1 MTLHLLVSDQLV
13 ALADRAAEVLAT
25 PPADPFARDLVA
37 VPGDGVRTWLVRR
50 LAERLGASTSA
61 AADGIATN
69 IEFVFPGALVRRA
82 IGRTEIDSPWSI
94 GPLTWALH
102 DLLHEHGHRLGLP
115 ADAVRA
121 RAIADLFD
129 RYSLHRVPMVSAWER
144 GADVD
149 AAGDQLASSLLWQPQ
164 LWRLLVER
172 WGVPSDAARIA
183 DDIAALRSGRLEPAV
198 PQRVLL
204 FGLAS
209 LPAPHLEVLTAL
221 ATRRDVH
228 LLAPVPSS
236 AWWQRLAGP
245 ASSLATGSWLR
256 SADPSTEV
264 VAHRLARTWARAPRE
279 AHLLLRAAA
288 QRSGASIESV
298 SASAPALDDQ
308 TPLLARLQAAIRAD
322 LDPPGAPAE
331 GGADLRPRLA
341 AHDHSV
347 QWHRCHGLT
356 RQVEVLRDVLLRLL
370 DAPAPQGGAPLE
382 PRDIAILCA
391 DVAAVA
397 PIAEAVFGG
406 DGPGGAVL
414 ALPLRVADRSL
425 RTDIPLLDAVV
436 ALFGFTDGRFRAGD
450 VLSFAAR
457 PPVSRRFGFT
467 AERLGR
473 IVEWVDAVHIR
484 WGLDAAQ
491 RTQYGLPAH
500 YTAATWQAG
509 LDQLLVGA
517 AMADAGPRLGP
528 GHTVPFGDVEGDDL
542 DLAGDLADYVHRLGI
557 AAETLSVE
565 QSVAEWCEALRA
577 AALQLC
583 ALDDADSW
591 HWQRLETELTQL
603 AADATAG
610 GVPSHRSVPPEQ
622 MAMLLAERLAG
633 RSGRPRFGSGAITLS
648 SLTAQRGVP
657 HRVVCLVGLDADAG
671 GSAAAADDLTATSP
685 VVGDRD
691 ARSETRAQLLD
702 ALLAAGD
709 HLVICSNGRDLRTNV
724 EVPPTVA
731 LAEFADLIDA
741 SVVPP
746 LDGPRAEATRAS
758 DAIALEHPRQAWSER
773 NFQAGALGVDGP
785 WGFDS
790 VACQAALQRRQ
801 QTAVP
806 GFLPE
811 PLPVAA
817 ADDLTTGSLYTAL
830 TAPVRQFLSRRLGMG
845 LDDDAA
851 EPDDLVPLAADSLD
865 VWKLADALL
874 AVRLGLDSDE
884 AEVVDAAVEQWAE
897 VERAG
902 GALPPFTFGDHAL
915 NRART
920 RADLVAVAR
929 NTVLDAEGVP
939 HVPTTQLV
947 DITLPD
953 GRRLHGEVSG
963 VHGHVVVAASVSRL
977 APKHRIAAW
986 LHLAVL
992 GAAYPDQPWQALV
1005 VGTAG
1010 TSDKPAV
1017 ATERWQ
1023 LLSAEH
1029 AAEALACI
1037 VHLADC
1043 AGIDIV
1049 PAFPATTEALHRG
1062 DRKAATAAWGDG
1074 GMYSRGERDD
1084 RWVQFVFGDI
1094 DLDDLLA
1101 LAPRPDETGDDWGSR
1116 GSRVERWA
1124 DRVWGT
1130 FARTVSAVVEP
1141 GEAEGADEFDG
1152 VSEVDDD

>member
-1 MTLHLLVSDQLV
+1 MTLHLLVSDHLV

-25 PPADPFARDLVA
+25 PPADPFAHDLVA

-50 LAERLGASTSA
+50 LAERLGVSSSA

-82 IGRTEIDSPWSI
+82 IGRTEVDSPWSI

-102 DLLHEHGHRLGLP
+102 DLLHEHAHRLGLP

-129 RYSLHRVPMVSAWER
+129 RYALHRVPMVSAWER
-144 GADVD
+144 GTDVD
-149 AAGDQLASSLLWQPQ
+149 AAGDPLASSLLWQPE

-183 DDIAALRSGRLEPAV
+183 DDIAALRAGRVEPEV

-221 ATRRDVH
+221 ASRREVH

-245 ASSLATGSWLR
+245 AASLSVGSLLR

-298 SASAPALDDQ
+298 AAAAPAIDEQ
-308 TPLLARLQAAIRAD
+308 TPLLARLQAALRTDI
-322 LDPPGAPAE
+322 DPPGAPAA
-331 GGADLRPRLA
+331 GGADLRPRLS
-341 AHDHSV
+341 AHDRSV

-370 DAPAPQGGAPLE
+370 DAPAPPGDAPLE
-382 PRDIAILCA
+382 PRDIAILCP

-406 DGPGGAVL
+406 DGPGGAVP
-414 ALPLRVADRSL
+414 ALPVRVADRSL
-425 RTDIPLLDAVV
+425 RTDIPLLDALV

-484 WGLDAAQ
+484 WGIDAAQ
-491 RTQYGLPAH
+491 RVPYGLPAQ

-517 AMADAGPRLGP
+517 AMADAGARLGP
-528 GHTVPFGDVEGDDL
+528 GHTVPYGDIEGDDL
-542 DLAGDLADYVHRLGI
+542 ALAGDLADFVHRLGR
-557 AAETLSVE
+557 AAETLAVE

-583 ALDDADSW
+583 TLDDADSW
-591 HWQRLETELTQL
+591 HWHRLETELTRL
-603 AADATAG
+603 AADAAAG
-610 GVPSHRSVPPEQ
+610 GVPSNRPVPPEQ
-622 MAMLLAERLAG
+622 MAMLLAERLGG

-657 HRVVCLVGLDADAG
+657 YRVVCLLGLDTDAG
-671 GSAAAADDLTATSP
+671 GGAAAADDLTATSP

-702 ALLAAGD
+702 ALLAAGE

-731 LAEFADLIDA
+731 LAELVDLIDA
-741 SVVPP
+741 SVVAPS
-746 LDGPRAEATRAS
+746 DGPRAEASRAS

-785 WGFDS
+785 WGFDV
-790 VACQAALQRRQ
+790 VACQAAVQRRQ
-801 QTAVP
+801 QTATP
-806 GFLPE
+806 AFLPE
-811 PLPVAA
+811 PLPVVV
-817 ADDLTTGSLYTAL
+817 ADDLTIGSLYSAL
-830 TAPVRQFLSRRLGMG
+830 TTPVRQFLSLRLAMV

-851 EPDDLVPLAADSLD
+851 EPDDLVPLAADALD
-865 VWKLADALL
+865 SWKVADALL
-874 AVRLGLDSDE
+874 SVRLGLDSDE
-884 AEVVDAAVEQWAE
+884 ADVVDAAIEQWAE

-902 GALPPFTFGDHAL
+902 GALPPFAFGERVL
-915 NRART
+915 GRART
-920 RADLVAVAR
+920 RADLVSVAR

-939 HVPTTQLV
+939 HASTTHLV

-953 GRRLHGEVSG
+953 GRRLHGEVPG
-963 VHGHVVVAASVSRL
+963 VHGHVVVAASVSKL
-977 APKHRIAAW
+977 ALKNRIAAW

-992 GAAYPDQPWQALV
+992 GTAFPDQPWQALV

-1010 TSDKPAV
+1010 KADKPAV

-1101 LAPRPDETGDDWGSR
+1101 LAPRPDETGDEWGSG

-1124 DRVWGT
+1124 ERVWGT
-1130 FARTVSAVVEP
+1130 FARTARAVGESDEP
-1141 GEAEGADEFDG
+1141 EVADEFDG